1 MAAGG
6 IGSYITQGDAD
17 GFGMADLARLREANF
32 SDQQILQYLRG
43 SGYSPNN
50 YSNESS
56 RIGPAAWSALGGAW
70 NPSGQ
75 NTSGGTR
82 PSGTGSSG
90 GGGGGDTSSLLAY
103 QRELDTY
110 RGDLSDA
117 QFKLSDYESQLNR
130 YKSDLETAKTQYQ
143 DVLGKY
149 NTSSTKIDTLGQE
162 LEKVKADSELYR
174 SKLDSYTKDAV
185 SQQLDVLRRGS
196 GANQGPSMGGV
207 NLASGGG
214 TVTRATRPDSGVN
227 VVAQVDATDSV
238 LDRRGPVVETMR
250 SSGSSSASP
259 VQARQNSLASGRGS
273 AAGYYASRF
282 G

>member
-1 MAAGG
+1 MATGG

-50 YSNESS
+50 YNNESQ
-56 RIGPAAWSALGGAW
+56 RIGPTAWSALGGAW

-75 NTSGGTR
+75 NTSSGSSR
-82 PSGTGSSG
+82 PSGSSG
-90 GGGGGDTSSLLAY
+90 GSGGGDTSSLLAY

-149 NTSSTKIDTLGQE
+149 NTSSARIDTLGQE

-174 SKLDSYTKDAV
+174 SKLDSYTKDTV

-196 GANQGPSMGGV
+196 GTNQGPSAGGV
-207 NLASGGG
+207 DLTSGGAN
-214 TVTRATRPDSGVN
+214 VTRATRPSSGVN

-238 LDRRGPVVETMR
+238 LDRRGPVVETIR
-250 SSGSSSASP
+250 SGPATNQ
-259 VQARQNSLASGRGS
+259 VQARQSSLASGRGS